1 VAATEDEL
9 GPVDAVVTSAGI
21 VRDNPL
27 VLMTPDDWREVREVN
42 LDGTYHVCRAAV
54 FSMMKRRTGN
64 LVTLSSVV
72 GQRGNATQSNYA
84 ATKAGI
90 IGFTLSLARELG
102 RFNIRAN
109 TVAPGIIDTA
119 MTAALTSAKR
129 DTAVARVPLGR
140 MGTADEVADT
150 VVFLVSDRARY
161 ITGQVIGV
169 DGGIVL

>member
-1 VAATEDEL
+1 
-9 GPVDAVVTSAGI
+9 
-21 VRDNPL
+21 
-27 VLMTPDDWREVREVN
+27 
-42 LDGTYHVCRAAV
+42 
-54 FSMMKRRTGN
+54 MMKRRTGN